1 MAFRVHLNV
10 VDECGQR
17 EIFEMGEQCNEVDHT
32 DDKFCRFVHM
42 DKETLTSKV
51 LMIVPYENILYIEQ
65 IEED

>member
-17 EIFEMGEQCNEVDHT
+17 EIFEMGEQCNKIDYEN
-32 DDKFCRFVHM
+32 DKFCRFVHEDEKM
-42 DKETLTSKV
+42 LTRKV
-51 LMIVPYENILYIEQ
+51 LMLVPYENILYIEQ